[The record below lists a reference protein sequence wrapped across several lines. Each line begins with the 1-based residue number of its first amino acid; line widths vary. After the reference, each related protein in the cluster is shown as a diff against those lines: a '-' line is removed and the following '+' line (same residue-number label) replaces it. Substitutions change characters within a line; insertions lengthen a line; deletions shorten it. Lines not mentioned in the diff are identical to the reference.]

1 MTCLSCSQ
9 SELCINLALKDKED
23 KLLKQAIPESGRENF
38 LMLIR
43 EILLSFKPHQTPLTA
58 APVSRTIL
66 SLLFHSLTP
75 LQTLLTAAVHMQKL
89 FLPPHTPPPLSSPP
103 AAWEIQTFFLI
114 GRKKGVLP
122 SWKGKQRNG
131 LKRFKLEFYG
141 YFSLSFV
148 SPLNFS
154 FVKTKRTGMG
164 KERKE
169 GKKKG
174 GRKKSPQIFMCDTAQ
189 GGETYGWFA

>member
-1 MTCLSCSQ
+1 
-9 SELCINLALKDKED
+9 
-23 KLLKQAIPESGRENF
+23 
-38 LMLIR
+38 MLIR